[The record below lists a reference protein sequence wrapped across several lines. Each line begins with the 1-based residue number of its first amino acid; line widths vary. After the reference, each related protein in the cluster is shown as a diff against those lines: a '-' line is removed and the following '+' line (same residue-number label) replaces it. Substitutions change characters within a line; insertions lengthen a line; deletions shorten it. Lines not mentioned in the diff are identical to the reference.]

1 MTDNAPIR
9 LDREGIY
16 QVLKN
21 RDPLL
26 FVDDVLVEPGKGS
39 WMERTIPADAWFFAC
54 HFPGDPMMPGV
65 LQLETL
71 FQTSALAIKLLDGYK
86 DKTTNIAQITGARF
100 SGHIRP
106 GDTISVSTQIH
117 RFRHGVAAISGEIH
131 VGETLCCAA
140 DFVLAVLDD
149 MPGMKRGME

>member
-1 MTDNAPIR
+1 MTDGTPIR

-16 QVLKN
+16 RVLKN
-21 RDPLL
+21 REPLL

-39 WMERTIPADAWFFAC
+39 RMERTVPADAWFFAC

-71 FQTSALAIKLLDGYK
+71 FQTSALTIKLLDGNE
-86 DKTTNIAQITGARF
+86 DKTTNIVKVTEAKF

-106 GDTISVSTQIH
+106 GDTIRVSTQIR
-117 RFRHGVAAISGEIH
+117 RFRHGVATISGEIC
-131 VGETLCCAA
+131 VGDNVCCAA
-140 DFVLAVLDD
+140 EFILAVLDD
-149 MPGMKRGME
+149 MPGMRREV